1 MAAHHCF
8 GAGADERRSWLSKEA
23 KAELEGVVNY
33 IATPGKGISACD
45 ESGRTINPRLE
56 AVGLTPSEE
65 LRRCYRQT
73 LFEAPGAPD
82 YLTAVILDPET
93 VKQCADDG
101 TPFPALL
108 KKRGLLPGVKP
119 SLTVY
124 KLPGTSGET
133 CMQGLD
139 GLALRCREYKAAGCT
154 FAKWRSPLTIDVAQ
168 GTPSALAI
176 ETNMRD
182 LARYA
187 LICQAEGLV
196 PIVEPDLVLK
206 GDHSLEDAVEAN
218 ARVNMELFRACA
230 DYGVYLEGCILKT
243 NLVNAGKDGATDYSL
258 EDIADANLRMLRR
271 VLPVAVKTVNYL
283 SGGQDLEQAS
293 SRLAAIND
301 LKKKRGGDKYAPW
314 NLSFSWSAC
323 IQLPIFQLCKTEKA
337 DASGLPRAAMQ
348 ALYVKNLAVARDAAL
363 GKHAALPKKGWFG
376 N

>member
-1 MAAHHCF
+1 
-8 GAGADERRSWLSKEA
+8 
-23 KAELEGVVNY
+23 
-33 IATPGKGISACD
+33 
-45 ESGRTINPRLE
+45 
-56 AVGLTPSEE
+56 
-65 LRRCYRQT
+65 
-73 LFEAPGAPD
+73 
-82 YLTAVILDPET
+82 
-93 VKQCADDG
+93 
-101 TPFPALL
+101 
-108 KKRGLLPGVKP
+108 
-119 SLTVY
+119 
-124 KLPGTSGET
+124 
-133 CMQGLD
+133 
-139 GLALRCREYKAAGCT
+139 
-154 FAKWRSPLTIDVAQ
+154 
-168 GTPSALAI
+168 
-176 ETNMRD
+176 
-182 LARYA
+182 
-187 LICQAEGLV
+187 
-196 PIVEPDLVLK
+196 VLK

>member
-8 GAGADERRSWLSKEA
+8 GAGADERRNWLSKEA

-73 LFEAPGAPD
+73 LFDAPGAPD

-119 SLTVY
+119 SLT
-124 KLPGTSGET
+124 
-133 CMQGLD
+133 
-139 GLALRCREYKAAGCT
+139 AAGCT

-230 DYGVYLEGCILKT
+230 DYGVYLEG
-243 NLVNAGKDGATDYSL
+243 
-258 EDIADANLRMLRR
+258 
-271 VLPVAVKTVNYL
+271 
-283 SGGQDLEQAS
+283 AS
-293 SRLAAIND
+293 
-301 LKKKRGGDKYAPW
+301 
-314 NLSFSWSAC
+314 
-323 IQLPIFQLCKTEKA
+323 
-337 DASGLPRAAMQ
+337 
-348 ALYVKNLAVARDAAL
+348 
-363 GKHAALPKKGWFG
+363 
-376 N
+376 